1 TDLPPVQLLRRPA
14 DDLSGLDDLEG
25 GFDVVVLNEVAQY
38 LPSVEHLVRVLEGAV
53 EAAAPGGFVFAG
65 GLRSF
70 PLFEAFHTS
79 VALHQA
85 PAGLPLAELR
95 GEVRRRMARE
105 KELLVDPELFTAL
118 AARLPRVSGL
128 SVQLKWGRARNELTK
143 FRYDVVLAIGPQP
156 PSPAG
161 DEEPGLD
168 WDERSTLDDLRGL
181 LAEDA
186 PAALT
191 VRGVPNARLRDD
203 LAALELLRAGAAATA

>member
-1 TDLPPVQLLRRPA
+1 LALGPRRLLEIGCGTGLLLLRIAPHCAACCGTDVSAAALEALAGRIGRRTDLPPVQLLRRPA

-85 PAGLPLAELR
+85 PAGL
-95 GEVRRRMARE
+95 
-105 KELLVDPELFTAL
+105 
-118 AARLPRVSGL
+118 
-128 SVQLKWGRARNELTK
+128 
-143 FRYDVVLAIGPQP
+143 
-156 PSPAG
+156 
-161 DEEPGLD
+161 
-168 WDERSTLDDLRGL
+168 
-181 LAEDA
+181 
-186 PAALT
+186 
-191 VRGVPNARLRDD
+191 
-203 LAALELLRAGAAATA
+203 